1 MRRKH
6 KKHSRI
12 ECLWSDHQSGN
23 LSRRDFLRFAALLGL
38 TTTTASTLI
47 HLASPGYARGA
58 AYGEKLRIAGLL
70 PETWHPAKNTSTP
83 ASQVLRQVAE
93 NLTYTDPNNITH
105 PFLLDRWTVSD
116 DLITWSLQLKK
127 NIFFNNGHALTTDDV
142 IFSMQQWLSPDINS
156 PMKSILGDCL
166 TTSGI
171 EKVDSHR
178 MVLHLIRPEITLPE
192 QLFHP
197 SAMILNHRTFEGDF
211 LKAPHGT
218 GPFRIEKYQD
228 HMRCLLKRRYD
239 YWQPGLPFLNEI
251 EFLDLGRNASS
262 RITALKSGAVDLI
275 DLSDTGSSSSYGI
288 LKSDRN
294 IRLTPVP
301 TARANVLRMRVDRQP
316 WDDNRVR
323 RALKLCQHRDKIRY
337 LVHNG
342 QGAIGNDF
350 HVCPT
355 HPEYCEKNNIKF
367 DPRRAKALLKEAG
380 YESGLDIQLTIA
392 QGHPDIRTQA
402 LVLQNDA
409 ARAGFKIHIQEVPDH
424 EYQRNRTTFD
434 LGITPWAHQPS
445 GITALKLASAVDN
458 LGDPGP
464 WNETRWVDEDFNQI
478 LIQAGNTLDVLERKT
493 LFCKLEDI
501 QMNKGAIGIP
511 CWQNSYIASRK
522 RVQNIQAHPNDY
534 LLLNKVWLKP
544 KK

>member
-1 MRRKH
+1 MQRKH
-6 KKHSRI
+6 PRI
-12 ECLWSDHQSGN
+12 ECLWSDHKSGN
-23 LSRRDFLRFAALLGL
+23 LTRRDFLRFAALLGL
-38 TTTTASTLI
+38 TTATASQLI
-47 HLASPGYARGA
+47 HLANPGHARGA

-70 PETWHPAKNTSTP
+70 PETRHPATNTSLP
-83 ASQVLRQVAE
+83 ASQVLRQVTE
-93 NLTYTDPNNITH
+93 NLTYTDENNITH
-105 PFLLDRWTVSD
+105 PFLLDKWVVCD
-116 DLITWSLQLKK
+116 DLITWSLHLRK
-127 NIFFNNGHALTTDDV
+127 NIFFNNGQALTTDDV
-142 IFSMQQWLSPDINS
+142 IFSMQQWLNPNINS

-166 TTSGI
+166 ATSGI
-171 EKVDSHR
+171 EKIDAHR
-178 MVLHLIRPEITLPE
+178 LVLHLKRPEITLPE
-192 QLFHP
+192 LLFHP

-211 LKAPHGT
+211 MKAPHGT
-218 GPFRIEKYQD
+218 GPFRIEKFED

-275 DLSDTGSSSSYGI
+275 DLSDANSSNAYGT

-294 IRLTPVP
+294 IRLTPVS

-337 LVHNG
+337 LAHNG

-355 HPEYCEKNNIKF
+355 HPEYCVKKKIKF
-367 DPRRAKALLKEAG
+367 DPRRAKSLLKEAG
-380 YESGLDIQLTIA
+380 YESGLDIELTIA
-392 QGHPDIRTQA
+392 EGRPDLRTQA

-409 ARAGFKIHIQEVPDH
+409 ARAGFKIHIQEVPGH
-424 EYQRNRTTFD
+424 EYQRNRTLFD
-434 LGITPWAHQPS
+434 LGITPWAHQSS
-445 GITALKLASAVDN
+445 GITALKLANAVDHQGN
-458 LGDPGP
+458 PGP
-464 WNETRWVDEDFNQI
+464 WNETRWVDEDFSQL
-478 LIQAGNTLDVLERKT
+478 LIQAGNTLDVQERKA
-493 LFCKLEDI
+493 LFCKLEEI

-511 CWQNSYIASRK
+511 YWQNSYIASRK

-534 LLLNKVWLKP
+534 LLLNKVWIKS